1 VITALQLILG
11 IGLLGGV
18 IWIGDALAGG
28 IEGALGE
35 KKLRDRDA

>member
-1 VITALQLILG
+1 MIIALQLILG

>member
-1 VITALQLILG
+1 MITALQLALG
-11 IGLLGGV
+11 ISLLGGV
-18 IWIGDALAGG
+18 IWIGDKLAGG

>member
-1 VITALQLILG
+1 MITALQLALG
-11 IGLLGGV
+11 ICLLGGV
-18 IWIGDALAGG
+18 IWIGDQLAGG

>member
-1 VITALQLILG
+1 VIIALQLVLG

-18 IWIGDALAGG
+18 VWVGDQLAGG
-28 IEGALGE
+28 LEGALGE

>member
-1 VITALQLILG
+1 VIIALQLILG

>member
-1 VITALQLILG
+1 MITALQLILG

>member
-1 VITALQLILG
+1 MITALQLILG
-11 IGLLGGV
+11 IGLLGAV
-18 IWIGDALAGG
+18 IWVGDALAGG